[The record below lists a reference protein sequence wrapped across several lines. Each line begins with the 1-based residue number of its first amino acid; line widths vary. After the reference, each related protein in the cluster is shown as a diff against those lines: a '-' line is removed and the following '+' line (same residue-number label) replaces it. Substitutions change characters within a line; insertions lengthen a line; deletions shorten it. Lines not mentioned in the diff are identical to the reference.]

1 MISSWYI
8 GRFVRKFGELFRS
21 LQIEVLVRNMAA
33 WNLTN
38 VGTSNVTRPLFIS
51 IFIAELIFAFLPVI
65 SYYVDG
71 KLSAVYGRKQA
82 GEGFCLC
89 YWFTKYLCIDVN
101 WLCLSPKEYLHAGQE
116 ITRSLW
122 IQNILY
128 HVERNPTRAPD
139 LSSSNH
145 STYWHTTLIITI
157 TSNPFLS
164 TWSLEILALLRC
176 YSALI
181 HS

>member
-101 WLCLSPKEYLHAGQE
+101 WLCLIVSKGVSTCWSRNYSLLMDSEYSLPRRAKPD
-116 ITRSLW
+116 TRSWPKQFKPLHLLAY
-122 IQNILY
+122 NFNNY
-128 HVERNPTRAPD
+128 HHV
-139 LSSSNH
+139 
-145 STYWHTTLIITI
+145 
-157 TSNPFLS
+157 
-164 TWSLEILALLRC
+164 
-176 YSALI
+176 
-181 HS
+181 